1 MKKILLTFTIALF
14 FATLS
19 KAQIGINKSNP
30 SATLDIA
37 GDVKL
42 EESLYLEDPGEF
54 TTIRGSKLLI
64 NTTGD
69 EVVEYDI
76 LLSKYGPINYA
87 EFVFANLSKD
97 GLQDYDTK
105 IPIDDYIVTI
115 QGYYFLGAGTSNTNV
130 MAHSTITDTNIE
142 GYQIYAYKN
151 TTTGTWFIR
160 GFVNNAEFMVAD
172 PSYHYYPAPIDL
184 YLNVIIYRDGFITK
198 SISPI
203 SIDMGN
209 ASTGIAPLPTGF

>member
-1 MKKILLTFTIALF
+1 MKKIILTFSIFLF
-14 FATLS
+14 AATVS
-19 KAQIGINKSNP
+19 KAQVGINKSNP
-30 SATLDIA
+30 SVTLDVA

-42 EESLYLEDPGEF
+42 DEALYLENPGDF

-64 NTTGD
+64 NTSSD

-151 TTTGTWFIR
+151 NVTGTWFIR
-160 GFVNNAEFMVAD
+160 GFVNNAEFMVSDA
-172 PSYHYYPAPIDL
+172 SYIYHPANIDL

-198 SISPI
+198 SIAPI
-203 SIDMGN
+203 SVDMGN
-209 ASTGIAPLPTGF
+209 SNSGVAPLPTGF